1 MIKRLKPKSEFGRN
15 ILTLMTGT
23 TIAQSIPVAITPI
36 LTRLYTPEDF
46 GMLAMFVALTA
57 IIGSVAN
64 GRYELAI
71 MLPEKDEES
80 INIAALCLLIAVGLS
95 LFILI
100 TVVAF
105 SSQIVHLL
113 DNQGIKFWLYF
124 VPFVVLMT
132 GMFNAL
138 NYLNTRKLLYKDIA
152 KANIYK
158 SVGMASIQLGVGF
171 VKSGATGL
179 ISGQIVAQMISNYRL
194 AKNAKQNY
202 DTNTVKLSEITRLA
216 KRYQDFPKF
225 SMWAVLANSL
235 AYNLTNILISF
246 YYSIATLGFYSLAQ
260 KILGMPASLIGGSI
274 GQVYFQEATTEKQQT
289 GNAVDTFNKTIKKL
303 LILSVAMFTPL
314 YFILPAVF
322 EIVFGQEWRI
332 AGKYAQIILPFVAAQ
347 FVAAAL
353 SNTNNIFEKQKIALL
368 WQIGLLLLSI
378 GLIFYSNFFQIEFF
392 EFLKN
397 LSICLFLYYGLLL
410 FILWKVSQGRL

>member
-1 MIKRLKPKSEFGRN
+1 MIRRLKPKSEFGRN
-15 ILTLMTGT
+15 VLTLMTGT
-23 TIAQSIPVAITPI
+23 TIAQSIPIAITPI

-46 GMLAMFVALTA
+46 GLLAVFVALTV
-57 IIGSVAN
+57 ILGSIAN

-80 INIAALCLLIAVGLS
+80 INIAALCLLIAAGLS
-95 LFILI
+95 LLILI
-100 TVVAF
+100 AVIAF
-105 SSQIVHLL
+105 SSQIVNLL

-138 NYLNTRKLLYKDIA
+138 NYLNTRKALYKDIA

-158 SVGMASIQLGVGF
+158 SVGMASVQLGVGF

-179 ISGQIVAQMISNYRL
+179 ISGQIVAHMVSNYRL
-194 AKNAKQNY
+194 AKNANQNY

-216 KRYQDFPKF
+216 KRYQGFPKF

-235 AYNLTNILISF
+235 AYNLTNILISI

-260 KILGMPASLIGGSI
+260 KILGMPVSLIGRSI
-274 GQVYFQEATTEKQQT
+274 GQVYFQQATIEKRQT
-289 GNAVDTFNKTIKKL
+289 GIAVNTFNKTIKKL
-303 LILSVAMFTPL
+303 LILSVAIFTPL

-332 AGKYAQIILPFVAAQ
+332 AGIYAQIILPFVAAQ
-347 FVAAAL
+347 FVAASL

-368 WQIGLLLLSI
+368 WQIGLLSLTI
-378 GLIFYSNFFQIEFF
+378 GMIFYSNFFQIEFI
-392 EFLKN
+392 EFLKIF
-397 LSICLFLYYGLLL
+397 SIFLFLYYGLLL